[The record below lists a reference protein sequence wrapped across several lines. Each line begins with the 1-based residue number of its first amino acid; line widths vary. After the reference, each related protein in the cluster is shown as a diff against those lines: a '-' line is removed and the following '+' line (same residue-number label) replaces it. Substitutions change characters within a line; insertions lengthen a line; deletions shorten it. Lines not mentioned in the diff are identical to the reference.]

1 MADSSAFGAPAGAGV
16 GAGTRWALMFGNF
29 VIGCGVMAA
38 PGTLND
44 IAKSLGVTVSL
55 AGQLIAIGAA
65 AVAFGAPLL
74 AGWVSGFDR
83 RRLLAL
89 ALLWYGAGHALCALM
104 PSYATLWPVRAATL
118 LAAAV
123 FTPQA
128 AAATGVMAAPHAR
141 GRAITFVFLGWS
153 LASVIGMPIA
163 AWLGET
169 FGWRVAFDT
178 IAALALIAAVWVYA
192 AMPDGV
198 RPAALSLRAWKNM
211 LMHPVL
217 VPMVLVT
224 ALSGAG
230 QFTLFTYFTPYYRQ
244 VLGADTDQ
252 IALLLMWF
260 GACGLAGNLLLT
272 RVIDRVGPNLAVA
285 ATLSLMAVSLLVWP
299 LAVSIIGMALVLLP
313 WGLGCFASNS
323 TQQARLSIAA
333 PSLAPAL
340 LALNTSAI
348 FVGQAAGAV
357 SGGWLI
363 AHGGFAPLHW
373 VGLAWMLLALAV
385 SVWVGR
391 QSVVLA

>member
-1 MADSSAFGAPAGAGV
+1 MAAWVAPGAQPGAGV
-16 GAGTRWALMFGNF
+16 RPATRWALMFGNF

-44 IAKSLGVTVSL
+44 IAHSLGVTVSL

-89 ALLWYGAGHALCALM
+89 ALLWYGVGHALCALM
-104 PSYATLWPVRAATL
+104 PSYALLWPVRAVTL

-128 AAATGVMAAPHAR
+128 AAAIGFMTPAHER

-153 LASVIGMPIA
+153 LASVLGLPMA
-163 AWLGET
+163 VWLGES
-169 FGWRVAFDT
+169 FGWRLAFHT
-178 IAALALIAAVWVYA
+178 IAALAIIAAAWVFCV
-192 AMPDGV
+192 MPDGV
-198 RPAALSLRAWKNM
+198 RPAALSLRAWKQV
-211 LMHPVL
+211 LTHPVL
-217 VPMVLVT
+217 VPMVLIT

-230 QFTLFTYFTPYYRQ
+230 QFTLFTYFTPYFRQ
-244 VLGADTDQ
+244 VLGAGAEQ

-260 GACGLAGNLLLT
+260 GAFGLVGNLVLT
-272 RVIDRVGPNLAVA
+272 RVIDRVGPNATVA
-285 ATLSLMAVSLLVWP
+285 ATLALMALALLLWP
-299 LAVSIIGMALVLLP
+299 LGVGMVSMALVLLP

-323 TQQARLSIAA
+323 TQQARLSMAA
-333 PSLAPAL
+333 PALAPAL

-348 FVGQAAGAV
+348 YLGQAAGAV

-373 VGLAWMLLALAV
+373 VALAWLLLAIAL

-391 QSVVLA
+391 QTVRVA

>member
-1 MADSSAFGAPAGAGV
+1 MSAAIASGAQPGTGVRPAAL
-16 GAGTRWALMFGNF
+16 WALMFGNF

-44 IAKSLGVTVSL
+44 IAHSLNVTVSL
-55 AGQLIAIGAA
+55 AGQLIAIGSAT
-65 AVAFGAPLL
+65 VAFGAPLL

-83 RRLLAL
+83 RRLLAW
-89 ALLWYGAGHALCALM
+89 ALLWYGVGHAVSALM
-104 PSYATLWPVRAATL
+104 PSYAALWPVRAATL

-123 FTPQA
+123 FTPQTA
-128 AAATGVMAAPHAR
+128 AAIGVMAAPHLR
-141 GRAITFVFLGWS
+141 GQAITFVFLGWS
-153 LASVIGMPIA
+153 LASVIGIPIA

-169 FGWRVAFDT
+169 FGWQVAFDA
-178 IAALALIAAVWVYA
+178 IAALAFVAAAWVYA
-192 AMPDGV
+192 AMPNGV
-198 RPAALSLRAWKNM
+198 RPAALSAQAWRRV
-211 LMHPVL
+211 LTHPVL

-230 QFTLFTYFTPYYRQ
+230 QFTLYTYFTPYFRQ
-244 VLGADTDQ
+244 VLGAGTEQ
-252 IALLLMWF
+252 MALLLMWF
-260 GACGLAGNLLLT
+260 GACGLVGNLVLT
-272 RVIDRVGPNLAVA
+272 RVIDRIGTNLAVA
-285 ATLSLMAVSLLVWP
+285 VTLALMAVSLLLWP
-299 LAVSIIGMALVLLP
+299 LAVSLAGMALVLMP

-333 PSLAPAL
+333 PALAPAL

-373 VGLAWMLLALAV
+373 VALAWLLLALGL
-385 SVWVGR
+385 SLWVGR
-391 QSVVLA
+391 QTVNI

>member
-1 MADSSAFGAPAGAGV
+1 MSGSIGPGARPGAGV
-16 GAGTRWALMFGNF
+16 RPATLWALMFGNF

-44 IAKSLGVTVSL
+44 IARSLNVTVSL
-55 AGQLIAIGAA
+55 AGQLIAIGSAT
-65 AVAFGAPLL
+65 VAFGAPLL

-89 ALLWYGAGHALCALM
+89 ALLWYGVGHALSALM
-104 PSYATLWPVRAATL
+104 PSYAALWPVRAATL

-123 FTPQA
+123 FTPQTA
-128 AAATGVMAAPHAR
+128 AAIGVMAAPQHR
-141 GRAITFVFLGWS
+141 GQAITFVFLGWS
-153 LASVIGMPIA
+153 LASVIGIPIA

-169 FGWRVAFDT
+169 FGWQVAFDA
-178 IAALALIAAVWVYA
+178 IAVLALVAAAWVYA
-192 AMPDGV
+192 AMPNGV
-198 RPAALSLRAWKNM
+198 RPAALSAQAWRRV
-211 LMHPVL
+211 LTHPVL

-230 QFTLFTYFTPYYRQ
+230 QFTLYTYFTPYFRQ
-244 VLGADTDQ
+244 VLGAGTEQ
-252 IALLLMWF
+252 MALLLMWF
-260 GACGLAGNLLLT
+260 GACGLVGNLVLT
-272 RVIDRVGPNLAVA
+272 RVIDRIGTNLAVA
-285 ATLSLMAVSLLVWP
+285 VTLALMAVSLLLWP
-299 LAVSIIGMALVLLP
+299 LAVSLAGMALVLMP

-333 PSLAPAL
+333 PALAPAL

-373 VGLAWMLLALAV
+373 VALAWLLLAIAL
-385 SVWVGR
+385 SLWVGR
-391 QSVVLA
+391 QTVHI